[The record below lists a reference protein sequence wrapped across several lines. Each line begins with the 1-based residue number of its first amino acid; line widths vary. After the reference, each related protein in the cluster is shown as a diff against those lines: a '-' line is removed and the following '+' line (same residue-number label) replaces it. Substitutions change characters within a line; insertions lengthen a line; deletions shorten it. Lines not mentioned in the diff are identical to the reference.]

1 MKKSADHHVAL
12 KAFTAFLIVALAAVV
27 LIMFQNYSDKV
38 FLDGN
43 LEIFTILSLLGGA
56 LLIGLL
62 YFVSKPHNTKAS
74 KSKKK

>member
-1 MKKSADHHVAL
+1 MKKPADHHVAL
-12 KAFTAFLIVALAAVV
+12 KAFAAFLIVALAAVL

-43 LEIFTILSLLGGA
+43 LEIFTILSILGGT

-62 YFVSKPHNTKAS
+62 YFISKPHGS
-74 KSKKK
+74 KSKAKKK